1 MDMRPKAIVVGG
13 GFSGLS
19 AAAVLAKGG
28 FEVHILEKN
37 SQPGG
42 RARVLK
48 RDGFTFDMG
57 PSWYWMPEV
66 MEQFFNRFGKST
78 SDFFELRRLDPSYQV
93 IGREGCS
100 MAVPA
105 GYQALREFFE
115 CIETGSAS
123 RLDEFLKQA
132 RLKYEKGMGEFV
144 YKPGLSLREFA
155 DMRLLRS
162 ALKLDLFT
170 SFSDHI
176 RKYFRSEVLLQ
187 MLEFPVLFLGAT
199 PDKIPALYSMM
210 NYADL
215 KLGTWYPMGGM
226 GKLVDAVVQTA
237 IDAGA
242 SLHLNTNVCGVKIE
256 GGRIVAVR
264 TDKGELEADVVVSSA
279 DYHFTEQHL
288 LPEKFRNYS
297 APYWDKRMMAPSC
310 LLYYVGVDKK
320 LPRLRHHNLFFE
332 ESFSRHAK
340 AIYEKPEFP
349 DRPLYYVCCPSQT
362 DDTVAPAGME
372 NLFILIPVAP
382 GLKDTPEIRKKYFE
396 DTIERLE
403 TYCGESIRRHVVS
416 YSDYAVSDFINDYNA
431 FKGNAYG
438 LANTLWQTA
447 VFKPVIKNRK
457 LANMYYTGQLT
468 VPGPGVPPSFIS
480 GQIVADYIINQYR
493 KLKNIHETTV

>member
-1 MDMRPKAIVVGG
+1 MEIKPKAIVVGA

-19 AAAVLAKGG
+19 AAAALAQGG
-28 FEVHILEKN
+28 FEVCILEKN
-37 SQPGG
+37 STPGG
-42 RARVLK
+42 RARVMK
-48 RDGFTFDMG
+48 KDGFTFDMG

-66 MEQFFNRFGKST
+66 MEHFFNRFGRSA

-93 IGREGCS
+93 IGSGLRP

-105 GYQALREFFE
+105 GYTELRQFFE
-115 CIETGSAS
+115 GIEKGSAA

-132 RLKYEKGMGEFV
+132 QLKYEAGMGEFV

-155 DMRLLRS
+155 NLRLLKS
-162 ALKLDLFT
+162 AIKLDLFT
-170 SFSDHI
+170 SFSAHI
-176 RKYFRSEVLLQ
+176 RKYFHSELLLQ

-226 GKLVDAVVQTA
+226 GRLVDAVAQTA
-237 IDAGA
+237 EDAGA
-242 SLHLNTNVCGVKIE
+242 SLHLNTNVHNIRIE
-256 GGRIVAVR
+256 SERIVAVS
-264 TDKGELEADVVVSSA
+264 TNAGELDADVVVSSA
-279 DYHFTEQHL
+279 DYHFTEQFL
-288 LPEKFRNYS
+288 LPERYRNYS
-297 APYWDKRMMAPSC
+297 SRYWEKRVMAPSC
-310 LLYYVGVDKK
+310 LLYYVGIGRK
-320 LPRLRHHNLFFE
+320 LPKLCHHNLFFE
-332 ESFSRHAK
+332 ESFTRHAK

-349 DRPLYYVCCPSQT
+349 DKPLYYVCCPSKT
-362 DDTVAPAGME
+362 DDSVAPEGME

-382 GLKDTPEIRKKYFE
+382 GLKDTPEIRQKYFE

-403 TYCGESIRRHVVS
+403 AYCGESIRKHVVS
-416 YSDYAVSDFINDYNA
+416 YTDYAISDFISDYNA

-447 VFKPVIKNRK
+447 IFKPAIKNRK
-457 LANMYYTGQLT
+457 ISNLYYTGQLT

-480 GQIVADYIINQYR
+480 GQLVADYIINQFS
-493 KLKNIHETTV
+493 KSKNTNEITV